1 MKSGKFLAFN
11 RRVLNA
17 ALASVVLLGSA
28 GVVSNAYAASATS
41 TATSTVIA
49 PIGITAPVVLSFGKF
64 APGAGG
70 SVTISNSGARTGT
83 GVILSSTSSTQ
94 TAARFDVTGEASTT
108 YAITPSGVTALTGI
122 SGAAL
127 TLPSTMALAKTS
139 DPTGANVTTGTVA
152 AGTLSAGGTQSIYVG
167 GTLTVGAAQPA
178 GVYTG
183 AVTVTVEYN

>member
-1 MKSGKFLAFN
+1 MKTNFKQ
-11 RRVLNA
+11 RVLTL
-17 ALASVVLLGSA
+17 ALAAVFAIGSVA
-28 GVVSNAYAASATS
+28 IGVNAYAAAATS

-83 GVILSSTSSTQ
+83 GVILSSTASTL

-108 YAITPSGVTALTGI
+108 YAITHSGVALLTGI

-139 DPTGANVTTGTVA
+139 DLTGANVTTGNVA
-152 AGTLSAGGTQSIYVG
+152 SGTLTAGGTQSIFVG
-167 GTLTVGAAQPA
+167 GALTVGATQAA

>member
-1 MKSGKFLAFN
+1 MKAGKFLTFN
-11 RRVLNA
+11 RRALNV
-17 ALASVVLLGSA
+17 ALASALALA
-28 GVVSNAYAASATS
+28 GTGLVSNVYAAVVSS
-41 TATSTVIA
+41 TATATVIA
-49 PIGITAPVVLSFGKF
+49 PIAITAPVVLSFGKF

-108 YAITPSGVTALTGI
+108 YAITHSGVTALTGI

-127 TLPSTMALAKTS
+127 TGPQTMALAKTS
-139 DPTGANVTTGTVA
+139 DLTGANVTTGNA
-152 AGTLSAGGTQSIYVG
+152 ATGTLGAGSAQSIFVG
-167 GTLTVGAAQPA
+167 GTLTVGATQAA

>member
-1 MKSGKFLAFN
+1 MKSGKFTKFS
-11 RRVLNA
+11 RRALSA
-17 ALASVVLLGSA
+17 ALASAVVVG
-28 GVVSNAYAASATS
+28 GVGFGLNAYAAAATS

-49 PIGITAPVVLSFGKF
+49 PIGISAPVVLSFGKF

-83 GVILSSTSSTQ
+83 GVILSSTASTL

-108 YAITPSGVTALTGI
+108 YAITHSGVTAL
-122 SGAAL
+122 SGPTVA
-127 TLPSTMALAKTS
+127 TVVQTMALAKTS
-139 DPTGANVTTGTVA
+139 DLTGANVTTGNA
-152 AGTLSAGGTQSIYVG
+152 ATGTLSTGGAESIYVG
-167 GTLTVGAAQPA
+167 GTLTVGAAQAA

>member
-1 MKSGKFLAFN
+1 MKSGKFLTFN
-11 RRVLNA
+11 RRALNA
-17 ALASVVLLGSA
+17 ALASVVMLAGA
-28 GVVSNAYAASATS
+28 GVVGNAYAATASS

-94 TAARFDVTGEASTT
+94 TAARFDVTGEGSST
-108 YAITPSGVTALTGI
+108 YAITHSGVSLLTGI

-127 TLPSTMALAKTS
+127 TGPQTMALAKTS
-139 DPTGANVTTGTVA
+139 DLTGANVTTGNVA
-152 AGTLSAGGTQSIYVG
+152 TGTLTSGAQSIYVG
-167 GTLTVGAAQPA
+167 GTLTVGATQAA
-178 GVYTG
+178 GEYTG

>member
-11 RRVLNA
+11 RRVFNA
-17 ALASVVLLGSA
+17 ALASVVVLASA
-28 GVVSNAYAASATS
+28 GVVGNAYAASATS

-49 PIGITAPVVLSFGKF
+49 PIGITAPAVLSFGKF

-94 TAARFDVTGEASTT
+94 TAARFDVTGEGSTT

-139 DPTGANVTTGTVA
+139 DLTGANVTTGNVT
-152 AGTLSAGGTQSIYVG
+152 AGTLAAGGTQSIYVG

-178 GVYTG
+178 GTYTG
-183 AVTVTVEYN
+183 NVTVTVEYN

>member
-49 PIGITAPVVLSFGKF
+49 PIGITAPMVLSFGKF

-139 DPTGANVTTGTVA
+139 DLTGADVTTGTVA
-152 AGTLSAGGTQSIYVG
+152 AGTLTAGGTQSIYVG
-167 GTLTVGAAQPA
+167 GTLTVNAAQPA

>member
-139 DPTGANVTTGTVA
+139 DLTGANVTTGTVA

>member
-1 MKSGKFLAFN
+1 MKSDNVLACN
-11 RRVLNA
+11 RRALSM
-17 ALASVVLLGSA
+17 ALASVLALA
-28 GVVSNAYAASATS
+28 GTGLVNNAYAAAATS
-41 TATSTVIA
+41 TATSTVIT

-83 GVILSSTSSTQ
+83 GVILSSTSSVQ

-108 YAITPSGVTALTGI
+108 YAITHSGVAALTGI

-139 DPTGANVTTGTVA
+139 DLTGANVTTGNVA
-152 AGTLSAGGTQSIYVG
+152 AGTLGVGGTQSIFVG
-167 GTLTVGAAQPA
+167 GALTVAAAQPA

>member
-139 DPTGANVTTGTVA
+139 DLTGANVTTGTVA
-152 AGTLSAGGTQSIYVG
+152 AGTLTAGGTQSIYVG